1 MVAISSGRPIR
12 FMAAGELASACSRQD
27 LAMSVQNGP
36 HMMAL
41 TRTLGPNS
49 MAWAWVMM
57 LSAALAPA

>member
-1 MVAISSGRPIR
+1 MR
-12 FMAAGELASACSRQD
+12 FTAAGEFLSAASRQD

-41 TRTLGPNS
+41 TRTFGPNS
-49 MAWAWVMM
+49 MAWSWVMM